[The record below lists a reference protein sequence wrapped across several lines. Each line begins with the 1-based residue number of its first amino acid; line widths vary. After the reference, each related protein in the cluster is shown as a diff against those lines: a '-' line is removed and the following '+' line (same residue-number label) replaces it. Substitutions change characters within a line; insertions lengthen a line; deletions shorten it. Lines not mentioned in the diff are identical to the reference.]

1 MNTHEGCTLAR
12 AAVNDGVAAKDVSK
26 MASCGTGGKHAGN
39 EMRDFR
45 RLYGRT
51 HGLGS

>member
-39 EMRDFR
+39 EMRDYR
-45 RLYGRT
+45 RLYAGRM
-51 HGLGS
+51 G